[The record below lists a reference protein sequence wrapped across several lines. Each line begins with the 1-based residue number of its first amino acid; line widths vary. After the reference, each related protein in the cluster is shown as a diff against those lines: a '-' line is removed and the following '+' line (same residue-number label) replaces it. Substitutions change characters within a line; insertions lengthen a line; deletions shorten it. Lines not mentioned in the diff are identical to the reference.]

1 MKHVNKIL
9 AVGLLVIAFQNCAPN
24 NASFTKSELA
34 SSQTAPEEEAVP
46 NCFGRTEGTTWWVPS
61 NEAIVENGICEFGGD
76 LKYSYQ
82 KNIELI
88 CTNGNAVPTGNSQKG
103 ALVSTAGA
111 CLPANCNGKPAGST
125 WSVPNGTVSEPQS
138 CPSSSVTV
146 NAIYNKNDNYVCLGG
161 KESYVNSE
169 KGSYIGLD
177 KACPAPDLTAAFSSE
192 KVAIN
197 GTAGLITQGINV
209 STMAY
214 SCSDGQSGMLPV
226 AQTSTS
232 IKVTQDLACTVKGTN
247 SAGVSVSKTASI
259 SVTCGSNEVKSGGK
273 CIVYAC
279 KSFVEIKSFPV
290 VIPERTV
297 DGVCYYA
304 KLFDKIA
311 TGPSSGSR
319 LSNVVARDHSSANGG
334 PSNLAVTN
342 VAAPYV
348 LGAFTNKVTLNGER
362 SVKLSGSSQ
371 ALTSILVDN
380 FVLMGSRL
388 ASSTAPISNYR
399 AFGSGDSAIGTTGKI
414 KVNNADVSLQAFE
427 SGGTATIGTL
437 LLTSDFSVG
446 KQYELNVNALD
457 CGGSKA
463 MSEIYL
469 VFQ

>member
-9 AVGLLVIAFQNCAPN
+9 AVGLLIVAFQNCAPN
-24 NASFTKSELA
+24 SSFTKTEMA
-34 SSQTAPEEEAVP
+34 SQSVPEEEVVST
-46 NCFGRTEGTTWWVPS
+46 CFNHAEGSTWWVPS
-61 NEAIVENGICEFGGD
+61 NDAISENGICEFGGD
-76 LKYSYQ
+76 LKYSYI
-82 KNIELI
+82 KNVELI
-88 CTNGNAVPTGNSQKG
+88 CTKGNAVTTGNWAKG
-103 ALVSTAGA
+103 NLISTSGA
-111 CLPANCNGKPAGST
+111 CLPATCNGKPAGST
-125 WSVPNGTVSEPQS
+125 WSIPNGTVSEPRS
-138 CPSSSVTV
+138 CPSSSVMV
-146 NAIYNKNDNYVCLGG
+146 NAIYNKNDNYICLGG

-177 KACPAPDLTAAFSSE
+177 KSCPAPDLNASFSSE

-197 GTAGLITQGINV
+197 GSAALITEGINV
-209 STMAY
+209 SAMAY
-214 SCSDGQSGMLPV
+214 SCNDGQSGNLPV
-226 AQTSTS
+226 TATSTS
-232 IKVTQDLACTVKGTN
+232 LKITQDLSCNVKGTN
-247 SAGVSVSKTASI
+247 SAGESVTKTASI

-273 CIVYAC
+273 CIVYSC
-279 KSFVEIKSFPV
+279 KSFVEIKTFPV
-290 VIPERTV
+290 VIPERTA

-319 LSNVVARDHSSANGG
+319 MTNVSARDHASGLGAA
-334 PSNLAVTN
+334 PTN

-348 LGAFTNKVTLNGER
+348 LGTFTNKVTLNGER
-362 SVKLSGSSQ
+362 SVKLSGSAQ

-388 ASSTAPISNYR
+388 ASSTAAISNYR

-414 KVNNADVSLQAFE
+414 KVNNADVALQAFE

>member
-24 NASFTKSELA
+24 NASFSKSELA
-34 SSQTAPEEEAVP
+34 SSQSAPEEAVP
-46 NCFGRTEGTTWWVPS
+46 NCFGRAEGSTWWVPS
-61 NEAIVENGICEFGGD
+61 NDAISENGVCQYGGD
-76 LKYSYQ
+76 LKYSYI
-82 KNIELI
+82 KNVELI
-88 CTNGNAVPTGNSQKG
+88 CTNGNAVATGNWAKG
-103 ALVSTAGA
+103 SLISSTGA
-111 CLPANCNGKPAGST
+111 CLPATCNGKASGTT
-125 WSVPNGTVSEPQS
+125 WTIPNGTLTEPKS
-138 CPSSSVTV
+138 CPSSSVVV
-146 NAIYNKNDNYVCLGG
+146 NAIYNKNDTYICDNG
-161 KESYVNSE
+161 KENFVKSE

-177 KACPAPDLTAAFSSE
+177 KACPSPDLDASFSSD

-197 GTAGLITQGINV
+197 GSAALITAGYNV
-209 STMAY
+209 STLAY
-214 SCSDGQSGMLPV
+214 SCNDGQSGTLPV
-226 AQTSTS
+226 TATSTTLK
-232 IKVTQDLACTVKGTN
+232 ITQDLSCNVKGTN
-247 SAGVSVSKTASI
+247 SIGESVTKTASI

-273 CIVYAC
+273 CISYSC

-290 VIPERTV
+290 VIPERTAE
-297 DGVCYYA
+297 GVCYYA

-319 LSNVVARDHSSANGG
+319 LSNVVARDHSTTNGG
-334 PSNLAVTN
+334 PSNTAVTN

-348 LGAFTNKVTLNGER
+348 LGTFTNKVTLNGER

-388 ASSTAPISNYR
+388 ASSTAAISNYR

-414 KVNNADVSLQAFE
+414 KVNNADVALQAFE